1 MERQQVVDM
10 NLLAHY
16 KDLYSG
22 HKILYVRFLN
32 TEFIF
37 RTLTRK
43 EYKYIVQSGMSKY
56 DIDDAICNTACL
68 YPENY
73 NFNIC
78 GYAGISEYVAET
90 LKDLS
95 NFNSVQS
102 ILNEYYQYKEIV
114 TLETQCMDLIKAFI
128 PEYTYEEMEEW
139 TWEKLMKMT
148 VRAENVASLKG
159 FDWSL
164 KDESEQFDEQM
175 SRIDPNNKEFIKE
188 LEQNGVDPMLYFEDE
203 LKHTFKNE
211 VVDFPLIG
219 GTHWNDEEVLNV
231 IRKQITKKNS

>member
-1 MERQQVVDM
+1 
-10 NLLAHY
+10 
-16 KDLYSG
+16 
-22 HKILYVRFLN
+22 
-32 TEFIF
+32 
-37 RTLTRK
+37 
-43 EYKYIVQSGMSKY
+43 
-56 DIDDAICNTACL
+56 
-68 YPENY
+68 
-73 NFNIC
+73 
-78 GYAGISEYVAET
+78 
-90 LKDLS
+90 
-95 NFNSVQS
+95 
-102 ILNEYYQYKEIV
+102 
-114 TLETQCMDLIKAFI
+114 MDLIKAFI